1 MGIYHIDEWLGDIR
15 VATALLTRIPMSHPT
30 GAVPDNLTR
39 AQRVFP
45 LVGAAIG
52 AAIGVVFLAL
62 ISVGIPPLAAA
73 ALALAA
79 SALLTG
85 ALHED
90 GLGDVGDGFG
100 GGRDRAAKLAI
111 MRDSR
116 LGTYGALAVLVAF
129 VVKAAA
135 LEALAGR
142 AVVPTMVA
150 AHTLGRA
157 AIPML
162 ALAMPLARSDGLGKA
177 AGQPEPADVAI
188 ALALASAITFAC
200 LPLASALGAIMIA
213 GLGGAAMAV
222 IAWRQIGGVTGDVY
236 GAAEQVIEVCVLLLM
251 AARTT

>member
-1 MGIYHIDEWLGDIR
+1 
-15 VATALLTRIPMSHPT
+15 MSHPT

-73 ALALAA
+73 ALALAV

-116 LGTYGALAVLVAF
+116 LGTYGALTVLVAF

-162 ALAMPLARSDGLGKA
+162 ALAMPLARSDGLG
-177 AGQPEPADVAI
+177 I
-188 ALALASAITFAC
+188 ARALASAITFAC

-236 GAAEQVIEVCVLLLM
+236 G
-251 AARTT
+251 